1 MSSSSIIA
9 TKKRY
14 EAMKKIGR
22 DLSPACYAS
31 AWSLVAAE
39 AKKGFISGLLQSGFH
54 LKPSVEEVLGI
65 YTELST
71 EFTEVMSALK
81 NHGSANRTNDG
92 KFKKNYAKSESNL
105 CFVNFLRDFMEIP
118 DLAMIRMRRVLA
130 ECNCCRRHMMRRPCC
145 QEKKRELKCGGQEVY
160 PEIQFDTD
168 CKCACRSFARHLE
181 EALTEKMPLE
191 VKGQLW
197 ERST

>member
-14 EAMKKIGR
+14 EAMKKIGQ

-39 AKKGFISGLLQSGFH
+39 AKKGFISGLLQSGFR

-71 EFTEVMSALK
+71 EFTEVTLALK

-92 KFKKNYAKSESNL
+92 KFKKNFAKSESNV
-105 CFVNFLRDFMEIP
+105 CFLNFLRDLMEIP
-118 DLAMIRMRRVLA
+118 DSTMIKMRRVLA
-130 ECNCCRRHMMRRPCC
+130 ECDCCRRHMMRRPCC
-145 QEKKRELKCGGQEVY
+145 QRTTYNPGYPDIHEEV
-160 PEIQFDTD
+160 EHK

-181 EALTEKMPLE
+181 EALTDKMPLE